1 MDRWSFCSG
10 SVTGHSGTR
19 NLHWPRSTLDH
30 YRGVSFFLSPFSF
43 REASPR
49 PMGHLL
55 ETYRPLSPFSLPY
68 GIACYRDP
76 KGGMFRKA
84 LSSLVAS
91 QRGKPEVGG
100 LGGEPR
106 DEARADFLGGMHP
119 VRPRDTAPRMPK
131 HSIPTGRGE
140 DEPVAKRTH
149 ARVKPKPSPGRA
161 EPAPPRGGPP
171 NIDGFTETNL
181 GTARRVVSSEGRG
194 LRARD
199 ARPFGSRGIT

>member
-1 MDRWSFCSG
+1 
-10 SVTGHSGTR
+10 
-19 NLHWPRSTLDH
+19 
-30 YRGVSFFLSPFSF
+30 
-43 REASPR
+43 
-49 PMGHLL
+49 
-55 ETYRPLSPFSLPY
+55 
-68 GIACYRDP
+68 
-76 KGGMFRKA
+76 MFPKA

-100 LGGEPR
+100 LGGEPG

-119 VRPRDTAPRMPK
+119 VRPRDTTPRMPK
-131 HSIPTGRGE
+131 HSIPTGRVD

-181 GTARRVVSSEGRG
+181 GTARRVVSSEGRTLCARV
-194 LRARD
+194 LRPHASPGM
-199 ARPFGSRGIT
+199 A